1 MNIKEQAALNSIV
14 ESQCFE
20 DILTKTEEE
29 LNELFA
35 AIKAIKVHREEILP
49 RAELFDLLQEMA
61 DVDICIRKINSSL
74 NTTNE
79 FKALRR
85 YKLYRTL
92 RENDDANC
100 DI

>member
-1 MNIKEQAALNSIV
+1 MNIKEQAVVNSIT
-14 ESQCFE
+14 ESQIFE

-35 AIKAIKVHREEILP
+35 AIKAIKVHREEIPP

-61 DVDICIRKINSSL
+61 DVDICIRKINSNL

-92 RENDDANC
+92 RENDEC
-100 DI
+100 ES

>member
-1 MNIKEQAALNSIV
+1 MNIKEQAALNTIA

-35 AIKAIKVHREEILP
+35 AIKTIKDHREEILP

-61 DVDICIRKINSSL
+61 DVDICIRKINSKL
-74 NTTNE
+74 DTTNE

-92 RENDDANC
+92 RENDDANR
-100 DI
+100 DL